1 MFVFMFSVIVLLLF
15 NTFLCF
21 LYTGYKGYKWQTND
35 KCTNMYF
42 VNYLN
47 RSSQIYTTL
56 YINFDYQCIYFMQ
69 LTVVVCCN
77 FAL

>member
-15 NTFLCF
+15 DTFYVF
-21 LYTGYKGYKWQTND
+21 FTQVTKVTNG
-35 KCTNMYF
+35 KPIMYF

-56 YINFDYQCIYFMQ
+56 YINVDYQCIYFMQ